1 MKTTR
6 LIGSKWKRREA
17 CSLRVLIGRGLD
29 HKGHGSSLRFLC
41 SILRI
46 LSSKPVLMAVRFH
59 LFPSR
64 TQKLSS
70 PVSKILGWRRPGKIE
85 RCRYKSKKL
94 VFTGFLAYSSLA
106 QSVERSAVNRNVV
119 GSSPTGGATIASN
132 IECIYVGRVFCYF
145 AMKPH
150 RRGSVFASFAGAG
163 FG

>member
-145 AMKPH
+145 AGEV
-150 RRGSVFASFAGAG
+150 GSGQMRIAADLM
-163 FG
+163 